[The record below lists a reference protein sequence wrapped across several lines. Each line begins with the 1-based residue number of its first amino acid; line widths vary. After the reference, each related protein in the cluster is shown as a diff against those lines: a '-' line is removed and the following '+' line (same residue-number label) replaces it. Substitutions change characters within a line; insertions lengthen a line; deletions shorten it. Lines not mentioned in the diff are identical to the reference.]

1 MPTLAPPEPPTAW
14 TVLSL
19 RPAGQHAGLRDAAAR
34 AGWRLLALSPQR
46 IAPREEAATRGALA
60 AALAADVVVFTSP
73 NAVRCAARLQA
84 VRRRRGQAVLAVG
97 DGTRRALARLGVN
110 AQAPH
115 RMDSEG
121 LLALPALQRVRGLRV
136 GLVTGI
142 GGRDRLAPALQAR
155 GARVLRADVYAR
167 LDRRIPGARWD
178 ALAGSLAAGHRY
190 WLALSSGDAL
200 QACLAQCPPDARE
213 GFLALPVVA
222 ASARLV
228 ATAREAGFA
237 QVHAANSARPAA
249 LVDAAREAFG

>member
-1 MPTLAPPEPPTAW
+1 MPTPAPPTPPIAW

-19 RPAGQHAGLRDAAAR
+19 RPAGQHGGLRDAAAC

-46 IAPREEAATRGALA
+46 IAPREEAGTRHALA

-73 NAVRCAARLQA
+73 NAVRCAARLQPL
-84 VRRRRGQAVLAVG
+84 RRRRGQALLAVG
-97 DGTRRALARLGVN
+97 DGTRRALVRHGVD
-110 AQAPH
+110 AQAPA

-121 LLALPALQRVRGLRV
+121 LLALPALQQVRGLRV
-136 GLVTGI
+136 GLVTGV

-155 GARVLRADVYAR
+155 GARMLRADVYAR

-178 ALAGSLAAGHRY
+178 ALVASLAAGQRY

-200 QACLAQCPPDARE
+200 RAWLAQCPPDARE
-213 GFLALPVVA
+213 RLLALPVVA

-237 QVHAANSARPAA
+237 RVHAATSARPAA